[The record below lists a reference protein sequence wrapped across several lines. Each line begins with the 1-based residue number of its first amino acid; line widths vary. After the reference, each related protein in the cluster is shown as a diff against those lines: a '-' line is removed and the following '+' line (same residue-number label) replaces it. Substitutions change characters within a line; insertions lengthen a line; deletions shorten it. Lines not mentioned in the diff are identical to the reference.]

1 MENKMKILICYFSGT
16 GNTRMVVNK
25 YVENL
30 KNEGVETDLYK
41 IESNNFQY
49 DVTDYEMI
57 GIAYP
62 VHAFNAPSIVLNF
75 AKSLPECAR
84 KRVFIV
90 NTSGEPLKINN
101 ISSIKLRKILKN
113 KGYNVTNEYHYCM
126 PYNIIFRH
134 TDNMAYKMWKTAQ
147 EVIPVDCKELLSGK
161 YSLLEDVFMG
171 SFIAWLFRIE
181 HWGGRFNGKRYKVS
195 ENCIHCGKCVNICPT
210 HNITLKDGEFHFG
223 KNCLMCMRC
232 SFLCPKSAIKI
243 GLFEKWKVN
252 GMYNFNNANKFEDEV
267 HKNYCKKSY
276 ERYFRECEEKV
287 SAVKVNVMQ
296 EEDEDEI
303 KNIVKV

>member
-1 MENKMKILICYFSGT
+1 MKILICYFSGT
-16 GNTRMVVNK
+16 GNTKKVVNK
-25 YVENL
+25 YVETL
-30 KNEGVETDLYK
+30 SHEGVETDVYK
-41 IESNNFQY
+41 IETNNFTY

-62 VHAFNAPSIVLNF
+62 VHAFNAPSIILDF
-75 AKSLPECAR
+75 AKTLPVCKR

-90 NTSGEPLKINN
+90 NTSGEPLKLNN
-101 ISSIKLRKILKN
+101 ISSIKLIKILKE

-147 EVIPVDCKELLSGK
+147 DVIPIDCQELLSGK
-161 YSLLEDVFMG
+161 YSLLDNVFMG
-171 SFIAWLFRIE
+171 SFLAWLFRVE

-195 ENCIHCGKCVNICPT
+195 KNCIHCNKCVNICPT
-210 HNITLKDGEFHFG
+210 HNITIKDGEFHFG

-252 GMYNFNNANKFEDEV
+252 GAYNFNNPNQYEDEI
-267 HKNYCKKSY
+267 HKKYCKKSY
-276 ERYFRECEEKV
+276 ERYFAMCEEKLK
-287 SAVKVNVMQ
+287 SMKGKTMQ
-296 EEDEDEI
+296 EDEEKEDIEE
-303 KNIVKV
+303 IVKI

>member
-1 MENKMKILICYFSGT
+1 MKVLICYFSGT
-16 GNTRMVVNK
+16 GNTRKVVNK
-25 YVENL
+25 YVEVL
-30 KNEGVETDLYK
+30 SLEGVTCDTYK
-41 IESNNFQY
+41 IETNKFDY

-62 VHAFNAPSIVLNF
+62 VHAFNAPSIILDF
-75 AKSLPECAR
+75 AKSLPYFEG

-90 NTSGEPLKINN
+90 NTSGEPLKLNN
-101 ISSIKLRKILKN
+101 ISSIKLIKILKG

-147 EVIPVDCKELLSGK
+147 EVIPIDCKELLSGK
-161 YSLLEDVFMG
+161 YSLLDDVFMG

-181 HWGGRFNGKRYKVS
+181 HWGGRFNGKRYKVTK
-195 ENCIHCGKCVNICPT
+195 NCIHCGKCVNICPT
-210 HNITLKDGEFHFG
+210 HNITIKDGEFHFG
-223 KNCLMCMRC
+223 NNCLMCMRC
-232 SFLCPKSAIKI
+232 SFLCPKNAIKI

-252 GMYNFNNANKFEDEV
+252 GAYNFNNPNIYEDEV

-276 ERYFRECEEKV
+276 ERYFAMCDEKLA
-287 SAVKVNVMQ
+287 SVKGKTMQ
-296 EEDEDEI
+296 EETKEENI
-303 KNIVKV
+303 EEIVKI

>member
-1 MENKMKILICYFSGT
+1 MKILICYFSGT
-16 GNTRMVVNK
+16 GNTQKVVNK
-25 YVENL
+25 YAETL
-30 KNEGVETDLYK
+30 THEGVDTELYK
-41 IESNNFQY
+41 IEDNDFKY

-62 VHAFNAPSIVLNF
+62 VHGFNAPSIILDF
-75 AKSLPECAR
+75 AKSLKECQG

-90 NTSGEPLKINN
+90 NTSGEPLKLNN
-101 ISSIKLRKILKN
+101 VSSIKLIKILKK
-113 KGYNVTNEYHYCM
+113 KGYNVTNEYHYVM

-147 EVIPVDCKELLSGK
+147 EVIPIDCKELLSGK
-161 YSLLEDVFMG
+161 YSLLDDVFMG

-195 ENCIHCGKCVNICPT
+195 KNCIHCGKCANICPT
-210 HNITLKDGEFHFG
+210 HNITIKDGEFHFG
-223 KNCLMCMRC
+223 NKCLMCMRC

-252 GMYNFNNANKFEDEV
+252 GAYNFNNPNKFEDEV

-276 ERYFRECEEKV
+276 ERYFKMCEEKM
-287 SAVKVNVMQ
+287 SIMHGKSMQ
-296 EEDEDEI
+296 DNEEKEDIEE
-303 KNIVKV
+303 IVKI